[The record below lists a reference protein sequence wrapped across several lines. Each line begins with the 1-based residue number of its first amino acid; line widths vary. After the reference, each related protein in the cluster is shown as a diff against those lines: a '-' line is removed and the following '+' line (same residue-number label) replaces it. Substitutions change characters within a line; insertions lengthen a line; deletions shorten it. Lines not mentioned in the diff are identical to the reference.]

1 MEAKSDKNEPV
12 TLAPIVYVQKIKE
25 KIDQI
30 VEKRAAAGQTVTQE
44 KLKNLENLILKCL
57 AYYFLALK
65 REDGLLMVFQIQ
77 KMTGML

>member
-30 VEKRAAAGQTVTQE
+30 VENRAAAGQTVTQE
-44 KLKNLENLILKCL
+44 KFKNLENLILKCL
-57 AYYFLALK
+57 TDNFFNY
-65 REDGLLMVFQIQ
+65 
-77 KMTGML
+77 

>member
-44 KLKNLENLILKCL
+44 KFKNLENLILNVSPTIFEL
-57 AYYFLALK
+57 LK
-65 REDGLLMVFQIQ
+65 G
-77 KMTGML
+77 KMDY